1 MFGKLKQFV
10 VASARVVW
18 DAIQAFSHDRAT
30 HMAAAMAFYTL
41 FAVAPMILIAT
52 AIGGLVYGPEG
63 ARAEV
68 VSQVELY
75 VGADARAY
83 IEQLLENW
91 RDPSTG
97 ILATIIG
104 SVTSVYLAFRVFDAL
119 RDTLDT
125 VWGVRVRSRITWGET
140 LWQYTRSFLTMLLV
154 GPMVLISTL
163 LSEVLTRISPL
174 VEQTTGYEVELGPVI
189 SYAIAVVLLTAMFA
203 VIYKWLP
210 DVEIMWRDVLFG
222 AVVTALLFSVG
233 RSLIAVYM
241 STVTTASLFGAAGS
255 LVVLLFWLYYSAQI
269 LYFGAE
275 LTEIFAKRHGHG
287 IEPDHT
293 AVYFGITSEEET
305 N

>member
-1 MFGKLKQFV
+1 MFGKLKYLV

-52 AIGGLVYGPEG
+52 AIGGLVYGAEA

-75 VGADARAY
+75 VGPEAVAY
-83 IEQLLENW
+83 IERLLENW

-104 SVTSVYLAFRVFDAL
+104 AVTSIYLAFRVFDAL

-125 VWGVRVRSRITWGET
+125 VWGVRVRADVNWTQT

-163 LSEVLTRISPL
+163 LTEVLTRIGPL
-174 VEQTTGYEVELGPVI
+174 IRRTTGYNLELGPVI
-189 SYAIAVVLLTAMFA
+189 SFTIAVVLLTGMFA
-203 VIYKWLP
+203 IIYKWLP

-222 AVVTALLFSVG
+222 AVITALLFSVG
-233 RSLIAVYM
+233 RSLIAFYM
-241 STVTTASLFGAAGS
+241 ATATTASLFGAAGS

-275 LTEIFAKRHGHG
+275 LTEIYARRHGQG

-293 AVYFGITSEEET
+293 AVYFGTTAREET
-305 N
+305 K

>member
-1 MFGKLKQFV
+1 MVGKLKYVV
-10 VASARVVW
+10 VASARLVW
-18 DAIQAFSHDRAT
+18 HAIQSFSHDRAT

-52 AIGGLVYGPEG
+52 AIGGLVYGTEA

-75 VGADARAY
+75 VGPQARAY
-83 IEQLLENW
+83 IERLLQNW

-125 VWGVRVRSRITWGET
+125 VWGVRVRADVSWGET

-163 LSEVLTRISPL
+163 LTEVLTRIGPL
-174 VEQTTGYEVELGPVI
+174 LRRTTGVDLELGPVI
-189 SYAIAVVLLTAMFA
+189 SFTIAVALLTGMFA
-203 VIYKWLP
+203 IIYKWLP
-210 DVEIMWRDVLFG
+210 DVDIMWRDVLFG

-233 RSLIAVYM
+233 RSLIALYM

-275 LTEIFAKRHGHG
+275 LTEIYARRHGQG

-293 AVYFGITSEEET
+293 AVYFGITAEEET
-305 N
+305 K